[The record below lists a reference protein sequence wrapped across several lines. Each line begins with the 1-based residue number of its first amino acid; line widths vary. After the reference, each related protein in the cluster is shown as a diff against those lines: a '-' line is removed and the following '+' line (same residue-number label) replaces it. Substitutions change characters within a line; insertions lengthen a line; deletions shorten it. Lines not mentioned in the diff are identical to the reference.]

1 MAVTTGL
8 QALLSDE
15 IGGLEGLTVG
25 VTANHAAVTSDLVHI
40 ADALQRAGVRV
51 GALFGPEHGARGDIA
66 DGVSVED
73 FVDERLGVPVYSLYG
88 RVRRPTAEMLKGIDV
103 MLVDVQD
110 VGARFYTFVHT
121 MAEVMKGCGEHGTPV
136 WVLDRPNPITG
147 RSPEGP
153 VLEPEFA
160 SFVGLFGVPV
170 RHGLTAGELALLF
183 AGRFGISCDLRVV
196 KMSGWNREM
205 YYDATG
211 LPWVMP
217 SPNMPSLDTAVVYP
231 GTCLLEGTNVSEGR
245 GTTRPFEVV
254 GAPWVD
260 AGGLRDRV
268 LEYALPGVAF
278 REAYFSPCDSKFRGE
293 SCSGL
298 QVYVTSREEFRPVL
312 TGVAIVSAFHD
323 LYPNEFA
330 FRPPAE
336 HGRRFFDLL
345 AGTARVRESIES
357 GLSPW
362 EIAESWDEEVRGF
375 VESARSILL
384 Y

>member
-8 QALLSDE
+8 QTLLSEE
-15 IGGLEGLTVG
+15 IGDLKGLTVG
-25 VTANHAAVTSDLVHI
+25 VTANHAAVTFDLVHI
-40 ADALQRAGVRV
+40 ADALQRAGVRI

-66 DGVSVED
+66 DGQSVED
-73 FVDERLGVPVYSLYG
+73 FLDERLGVPVYSLYG

-110 VGARFYTFVHT
+110 AGARFYTFVHT
-121 MAEVMKGCGEHGTPV
+121 MAEVMAACGEHGLPV

-147 RSPEGP
+147 LSPEGT

-160 SFVGLFGVPV
+160 SFVGLFGVPI

-183 AGRFGISCDLRVV
+183 SGRFGVDCDLRVV
-196 KMSGWNREM
+196 GMSGWKREM

-217 SPNMPSLDTAVVYP
+217 SPNMPSLDTAIVYP

-245 GTTRPFEVV
+245 GTTRPFEIL
-254 GAPWVD
+254 GAPWVN
-260 AGGLRDRV
+260 AGDIRARLE
-268 LEYALPGVAF
+268 EYALPGVAF
-278 REAYFSPCDSKFRGE
+278 REAYFTPCDSKFRGE
-293 SCSGL
+293 NCSGL
-298 QVYVTSREEFRPVL
+298 QVYVTDRESFRPVL

-323 LYPNEFA
+323 VCPNDFA

-357 GLSPW
+357 GVSPW
-362 EIAESWDEEVRGF
+362 EIAESWADEVSGF
-375 VESARSILL
+375 EELSRAIML